1 MILGK
6 ILMIQ
11 SASKYGSV
19 DYQICKSVLRL
30 GKNIEKYT
38 IDRFV
43 REIGVSKTS
52 LIRYLDNL
60 GVNTFSLFKEVVVLE
75 SIKGLTALEQKK
87 DASQKQFDSTVI
99 NLAYLISEANRILIL
114 GDGNCFGL
122 ILYLKGF
129 IHLGIDME
137 IPIYLGKEETVF
149 KEYDLKDDDLVI
161 FVSLHETFE
170 SFLNSRTV
178 YYNDIKY
185 FQFDC
190 PSKVV
195 FIGEIDFSKTCLVD
209 YQISIET
216 DGPLYYRKARLE
228 RLFEDM
234 LSCLCL
240 NYDYI

>member
-19 DYQICKSVLRL
+19 NYQICKSVLRL

-87 DASQKQFDSTVI
+87 MPLK
-99 NLAYLISEANRILIL
+99 NNLIL
-114 GDGNCFGL
+114 L
-122 ILYLKGF
+122 
-129 IHLGIDME
+129 
-137 IPIYLGKEETVF
+137 
-149 KEYDLKDDDLVI
+149 
-161 FVSLHETFE
+161 
-170 SFLNSRTV
+170 
-178 YYNDIKY
+178 
-185 FQFDC
+185 
-190 PSKVV
+190 
-195 FIGEIDFSKTCLVD
+195 
-209 YQISIET
+209 
-216 DGPLYYRKARLE
+216 
-228 RLFEDM
+228 
-234 LSCLCL
+234 
-240 NYDYI
+240 